1 MPWRVRPG
9 RCEGKGLA
17 CRGRVFRVLRH
28 YSEARNWRRKH
39 GTKKQ
44 EWGTRAF
51 WIFAKSS
58 PPPVLNVGVK
68 PRTLNHIKNTDY
80 MENFAQ
86 RKPCKNIFSAK

>member
-1 MPWRVRPG
+1 M
-9 RCEGKGLA
+9 
-17 CRGRVFRVLRH
+17 LRH
-28 YSEARNWRRKH
+28 YRETRNWRRKH

-44 EWGTRAF
+44 ERGTRAF

-58 PPPVLNVGVK
+58 PHLVLNVGIK

-86 RKPCKNIFSAK
+86 RKPCKNIFFS